1 MSGGETVPEGLRAS
15 GVTVRFGGVTAVDG
29 AALAAPPAT
38 VTGLVGPTG
47 AGKTTLC
54 DVICGLRRPAGGVVR
69 LDGADLTGVP
79 ARRRA
84 RDGMA
89 RTFHEP
95 SLHRAL
101 TVRDNVRAAAL
112 LHAMAGPVAGR
123 TARDRWAR
131 RRAAGRRAG
140 EVADR
145 LLARVG
151 IAGYAADRAGTV
163 PPGVARLAELA
174 RALASGPRLLLLD
187 GPWEELPEPA
197 ARSLEVLLRDLAA
210 EGLAVLLAEDDLEAV
225 VGVCDVLYALDAGRV
240 IASGPPAEVRADP
253 RVRAAYGRPAAARR

>member
-1 MSGGETVPEGLRAS
+1 MSGGEPAPEGLRAS

-38 VTGLVGPTG
+38 VTGLVGPAG

-84 RDGMA
+84 RDGVA

-101 TVRDNVRAAAL
+101 TVRDNVRIAAV
-112 LHAMAGPVAGR
+112 LHAMTGPVAGR
-123 TARDRWAR
+123 TARDRWRR

-151 IAGYAADRAGTV
+151 ITGYAADRAGAV

-174 RALASGPRLLLLD
+174 RALASAPRLLLLD
-187 GPWEELPEPA
+187 GPWQELPEPA

-210 EGLAVLLAEDDLEAV
+210 EGLAVLLAEDDLDAV

-253 RVRAAYGRPAAARR
+253 RVRAAYGRPAAAR